1 MSDTVP
7 ATTDNEN
14 PESPGGPPGE
24 TSRGVFA
31 AVEPWAV
38 ELVGPAA
45 AILYAAFRFRRNL
58 DPEQPVI
65 LGDGDWHRWTGLSR
79 TQVSRA
85 KAKLVEAGLV
95 EIDVRKQRGVPM
107 SHWRFGRAVH
117 RAESRDPGSRDIA
130 RSSSTQEVEE
140 EVTPRADATA
150 RLPLGDEPAA
160 TPPEDPIKA
169 RARQIV
175 DRVWERS
182 DPKPATPY
190 IGCVKIAE
198 KLLRAGHD
206 PQAIGRAMLEAPTIS
221 TGAVEFAINRRTKAA
236 PSRREPIDTNRE
248 GPEGRIDL

>member
-1 MSDTVP
+1 MPS
-7 ATTDNEN
+7 E
-14 PESPGGPPGE
+14 GE
-24 TSRGVFA
+24 RGVFA

-38 ELVGPAA
+38 EMVGPAA

-58 DPEQPVI
+58 EPDSPVI

-85 KAKLVEAGLV
+85 KSKLIDAGLV
-95 EIDVRKQRGVPM
+95 EIEVRKQRGVPM

-117 RAESRDPGSRDIA
+117 RAISSSPGSRDIA
-130 RSSSTQEVEE
+130 RSSSTQEVDQEG
-140 EVTPRADATA
+140 TPGAAATA
-150 RLPLGDEPAA
+150 RLPLDLEPVVE
-160 TPPEDPIKA
+160 PPPADPIKE

-175 DRVWERS
+175 DKVWERS

-206 PQAIGRAMLEAPTIS
+206 PQDIGRAMLEAPTIS
-221 TGAVEFAINRRTKAA
+221 TGAVEFAINRRTKPA